1 MAEKQMRGIVK
12 EQAGPGL
19 AFRTDLPY
27 PQIKENEVLF
37 KVKAAA
43 VCGTDIHIDEWNE
56 WARTRIKPPVII
68 GHEVAGEVVEVGSQV
83 KNLKVGDR
91 VAVET
96 HVACYNCQLCDMGM
110 PHICPHQ
117 DIYGVTIQ
125 GAFAEYSKVRADV
138 CVKLPD
144 DITSEMGAM
153 LEPMGAGVHGV
164 ELGQVEGKTVFIN
177 GCGPIGLMA
186 IGACVVHGAKRVIAS
201 DIFEEK
207 LDIARQMGA
216 EIALNAKNEDVV
228 ARVKAE
234 TEGLGADAAI
244 DFTGSGRA
252 IVSAL
257 RTVRKGGMLV
267 LVGLPDGEIPINL
280 TEDLIYKEITVT
292 GVAGRLMYETWEDCI
307 RILQDPRFS
316 MDPII
321 GGKYALEDYEAAF
334 AAIRGGA
341 PGKMLLIPEMTP

>member
-1 MAEKQMRGIVK
+1 MAEKRMRGIVK

-19 AFRTDLPY
+19 VYREDLPF
-27 PQIKENEVLF
+27 PVIGEDEALF
-37 KVKAAA
+37 RVKAAA
-43 VCGTDIHIDEWNE
+43 VCGTDLHIDEWNE
-56 WARTRIKPPVII
+56 WARTRIKLPVII
-68 GHEVAGEVVEVGSQV
+68 GHEAAGEVVAVGAKV
-83 KNLKVGDR
+83 TNLKPGDR
-91 VAVET
+91 IAVET
-96 HVACYNCQLCDMGM
+96 HVACYHCPLCSMGM

-138 CVKLPD
+138 CVKLPGD
-144 DITSEMGAM
+144 VTDEMGAM

-164 ELGQVEGKTVFIN
+164 DLARVEGKTVFIN

-186 IGACVVHGAKRVIAS
+186 IGACLVHGARRVIAS

-207 LDIARQMGA
+207 LAIAREMGA
-216 EIALNAKNEDVV
+216 ELALNAKNEDVV

-234 TEGLGADAAI
+234 TNGLGCDAAI

-257 RTVRKGGMLV
+257 RAVRKGGMLV

-280 TEDLIYKEITVT
+280 TEDLIYKEVTVT
-292 GVAGRLMYETWEDCI
+292 GVAGRLMYETWEDAI
-307 RILQDPRFS
+307 RILQSPRFS
-316 MDPII
+316 LKPVI
-321 GGKYALEDYEAAF
+321 GGVYPLEKYGEAL

-341 PGKMLLIPEMTP
+341 PGKMILIP

>member
-1 MAEKQMRGIVK
+1 MADKRMRGIIK
-12 EQAGPGL
+12 ERAGPGL

-27 PQIKENEVLF
+27 PKIKDDEVLF

-56 WARTRIKPPVII
+56 WARTRISPPVII
-68 GHEVAGEVVEVGSQV
+68 GHEVAGEVVEVGSKVTHLQ
-83 KNLKVGDR
+83 VGDR
-91 VAVET
+91 IAVET
-96 HVACYNCQLCDMGM
+96 HVACYNCTLCDMGM
-110 PHICPHQ
+110 PHICPYQ

-144 DITSEMGAM
+144 DITDEMGAM

-164 ELGQVEGKTVFIN
+164 ELGQVKDKTVFVN

-186 IGACVVHGAKRVIAS
+186 IGACVVHGARRVIAS

-207 LDIARQMGA
+207 LAIARQMGA
-216 EIALNAKNEDVV
+216 EIALNAKKEDVV
-228 ARVKAE
+228 ARIKDE
-234 TEGLGADAAI
+234 TNGLGIDVAI
-244 DFTGSGRA
+244 DFTGAGGA

-280 TEDLIYKEITVT
+280 TEDLIYKEIMVT

-316 MDPII
+316 MEPVI
-321 GGKYALEDYEAAF
+321 GGRYPLEDFEKAF

-341 PGKMLLIPEMTP
+341 PGKMLLIPGMKP

>member
-1 MAEKQMRGIVK
+1 MAENRMRGIVK
-12 EQAGPGL
+12 EQAGTGL
-19 AFRTDLPY
+19 VYKTDLPL
-27 PQIKENEVLF
+27 PVIQDDEVLF

-56 WARTRIKPPVII
+56 WARTRLSPPVVI
-68 GHEVAGEVVEVGSQV
+68 GHEVCGEVVEAGAQV

-91 VAVET
+91 IAVET
-96 HVACYNCQLCDMGM
+96 HVACYNCKLCDMGL

-117 DIYGVTIQ
+117 DIYGVTIP

-144 DITSEMGAM
+144 SISDEEGCM

-164 ELGQVEGKTVFIN
+164 GLGQVKGKTVFIN

-186 IGACVVHGAKRVIAS
+186 IGACRVHGAQRIIAS
-201 DIFEEK
+201 DIFAEK
-207 LDIARQMGA
+207 LEIAREMGA
-216 EIALNAKNEDVV
+216 DLALNAREEDVV
-228 ARVKAE
+228 ARIKAE
-234 TEGLGADAAI
+234 TEGLGADVAI
-244 DFTGSGRA
+244 DFTGSGSA
-252 IVSAL
+252 IISAL
-257 RTVRKGGMLV
+257 RAVRKGGMLV

-280 TEDLIYKEITVT
+280 SEDLIYKEITVT

-316 MDPII
+316 MKPVI
-321 GGKYALEDYEAAF
+321 GGVYPLERYEEAF

-341 PGKMLLIPEMTP
+341 PGKMILVP

>member
-1 MAEKQMRGIVK
+1 MADNRMQGIVK
-12 EQAGPGL
+12 QQAGPGL
-19 AFRTDLPY
+19 VYRTDLPR
-27 PQIKENEVLF
+27 PVIKEDEVLF

-56 WARTRIKPPVII
+56 WARTRIKPPVVV
-68 GHEVAGEVVEVGSQV
+68 GHEVCGEVVEVGSQV
-83 KNLKVGDR
+83 TNLKVGDR

-117 DIYGVTIQ
+117 DIYGVTVP
-125 GAFAEYSKVRADV
+125 GGFAEYSKVRADV
-138 CVKLPD
+138 CVKLPEG
-144 DITSEMGAM
+144 ITDEMGAM

-164 ELGQVEGKTVFIN
+164 ELGQVKDKTVFIN

-186 IGACVVHGAKRVIAS
+186 IGACKVHGAKRIIAS
-201 DIFEEK
+201 DIFEDK
-207 LDIARQMGA
+207 LTVAREMGA
-216 EIALNAKNEDVV
+216 DLTLNARMEDVV
-228 ARVKAE
+228 ARVQAE
-234 TEGLGADAAI
+234 TAGLGADVAI

-252 IVSAL
+252 IISAL
-257 RTVRKGGMLV
+257 RAVRKGGMLV

-280 TEDLIYKEITVT
+280 SEDLIYKEITVT

-307 RILQDPRFS
+307 RILQDPRFTLE
-316 MDPII
+316 PVI
-321 GGKYALEDYEAAF
+321 GGRYKLADFEEAF

-341 PGKMLLIPEMTP
+341 AGKMLLIP